1 MIVIE
6 RRIGFVPYRRVY
18 FARTGQNFRR
28 TWLTSLRQYLG
39 GPLPPSWRSREF
51 HTILIDLNLSED
63 ELFRGIKKSTAYE
76 IRRAEKDG
84 IVFAEE
90 TNLETFRAFYND
102 FAPTK
107 SLGLLGKANLSSMGK
122 FLTITRADLARSDP
136 AGTDPSAAK
145 PAMVEAAG
153 GTPLCMH
160 AYLVDPEESRARLL
174 YSATLVRDGAGVD
187 RQILGRANRRLHW
200 LDMLRFKAQGIRWYD
215 LGGIAHI
222 DEQEGKLAEA
232 VTSDTA
238 PATAGIDA
246 FKTAFGGTAVREDH
260 WDSPLL
266 ALAKGAVRFSRGIL
280 SAATRRSGI
289 KQAGRR

>member
-6 RRIGFVPYRRVY
+6 RRIGLVPYRRVY
-18 FARTGQNFRR
+18 FARLGQNFHR

-39 GPLPPSWRSREF
+39 EPLPNWQSREF
-51 HTILIDLNLSED
+51 HTILIDLNHGEG
-63 ELFRGIKKSTAYE
+63 ELFRDIKKSTAYE

-107 SLGLLGKANLSSMGK
+107 SLGLLGKANLSSMAK
-122 FLTITRADLARSDP
+122 FLTITRADLAGANASD
-136 AGTDPSAAK
+136 G
-145 PAMVEAAG
+145 M
-153 GTPLCMH
+153 PLCMH

-215 LGGIAHI
+215 LGGIAHM

-232 VTSDTA
+232 VTSDAA

-266 ALAKGAVRFSRGIL
+266 ARAKGAVCFSRAIL
-280 SAATRRSGI
+280 SSL